1 MPSPVVAFLLFL
13 SNYIRTSKKQVF
25 TYKKYAT
32 SGPVHSNLFV
42 PPATK
47 FQPKEPPQKARNR
60 DKAKLA
66 TKLHTVQRSP

>member
-1 MPSPVVAFLLFL
+1 MPSPVAFLLFL

-25 TYKKYAT
+25 TYKKYAAP
-32 SGPVHSNLFV
+32 GRVHFNVFV

-47 FQPKEPPQKARNR
+47 FQPKVPPPKARNR

-66 TKLHTVQRSP
+66 TKLHTAQRSP